1 MADQVEPAHPAAE
14 PDQALAQ
21 TSSQLGDLLFDPLNY
36 GVGGSSAPRKTPRR
50 PFEAV
55 IALLLAMILAFCVTI
70 AAKNLIGHKT
80 TQEKTRSN
88 LSEQVARQQDIVNR
102 LEVANAEDAARIA
115 LLSADLKSM
124 VSADHPAARNAQLEE
139 IEGSGILITVSELEG
154 AESVERVLD
163 TDLRYIINAL
173 WAGGAEGVEING
185 VRVGPTTAV
194 RTAGGAILVNFQ
206 PLVAPYSIR
215 AIGNQESLELQLRS
229 GGVAAYLSTL
239 DSKYGIKTTIKA
251 EEKIALRPASVRGAS
266 LTEIVQQEQ
275 Q

>member
-1 MADQVEPAHPAAE
+1 MADQVEPVDRAAE
-14 PDQALAQ
+14 PDRALAE
-21 TSSQLGDLLFDPLNY
+21 SSSLLGGLLFDPLNY
-36 GVGGSSAPRKTPRR
+36 GVGEPSATRKRQRR
-50 PFEAV
+50 PLEAV
-55 IALLLAMILAFCVTI
+55 IALLLAMVLAFCVTI

-115 LLSADLKSM
+115 LLSAGLKDT
-124 VSADHPAARNAQLEE
+124 VPADESAVQNAQLDE
-139 IEGSGILITVSELEG
+139 IEGSGILVTVTEREGSESL
-154 AESVERVLD
+154 ERVLD

-173 WAGGAEGVEING
+173 WTGGAEGVEING

-206 PLVAPYSIR
+206 PVVAPYRIR
-215 AIGNQESLELQLRS
+215 AIGDQESLELQLRS
-229 GGVAAYLSTL
+229 GAVAAYLSTL
-239 DSKYGIKTTIKA
+239 DSKYGIKTSIQA